1 MRIAVLH
8 PSLNLCGGAERVS
21 LAIVRALRKAGH
33 EVTLVTIDKTD
44 WSLLREIFG
53 EDLSVSVEERF
64 LFVRTPGMLNATL
77 RGFFTV
83 LFYLFEVFLVRF
95 LGNFDLL
102 VVSSGELVDS
112 FGDVVYVN
120 ALPLRLIHLYP
131 GVIVERGVWWRCY
144 SRLYDL
150 FLKVLGR
157 LHKGSLLLT
166 NSEFNRDILRRY
178 LGKDALVLYPPV
190 DVKRFGVSAGN
201 FDREDLI
208 VTVSR
213 FRPGKMLESVPKVA
227 RIVERGRFLIFGPG
241 DEASEKTLREL
252 EGIIWRFGVEGRVR
266 LLVGESAGRLLKVL
280 SSAKVLLHTQPYEA
294 FGLAVVEGM
303 AAGCVP
309 VVPRVGGPWL
319 DILGGEE
326 GRYGFSYGSVR
337 EAAKKIER
345 LLRDEKLW
353 RSLSTRA
360 SRRAKKFDA
369 SVFQKGIT
377 ELVE

>member
-112 FGDVVYVN
+112 F
-120 ALPLRLIHLYP
+120 
-131 GVIVERGVWWRCY
+131 
-144 SRLYDL
+144 
-150 FLKVLGR
+150 LGR